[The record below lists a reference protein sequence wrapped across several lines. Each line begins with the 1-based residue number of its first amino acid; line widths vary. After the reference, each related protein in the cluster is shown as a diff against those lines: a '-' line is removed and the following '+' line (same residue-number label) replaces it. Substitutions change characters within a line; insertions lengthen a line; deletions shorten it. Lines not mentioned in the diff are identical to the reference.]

1 MMIIPSPRQSPSFM
15 NEDPISDALNMTP
28 IQELIPAEK
37 KKPPVKDIT
46 DFEYARGNM
55 LNILEKGNEALD
67 GILDVAQQSQHPR
80 AFEVVAGLI
89 KTLSDTNKDL
99 LELQKRQKDINK
111 QDDIESGPKTINN
124 NLFVGSTTEL
134 QKLIKQQHEQ
144 N

>member
-1 MMIIPSPRQSPSFM
+1 M
-15 NEDPISDALNMTP
+15 NNDPIGDALNMTN
-28 IQELIPAEK
+28 IQELLPAEK
-37 KKPPVKDIT
+37 KKLEATTT

-99 LELQKRQKDINK
+99 LELQKRQKDLLKVDEDGAN
-111 QDDIESGPKTINN
+111 PKTINN

-134 QKLIKQQHEQ
+134 QKLIKQQNEQ

>member
-1 MMIIPSPRQSPSFM
+1 MMTTRSPQQLNSLM

-28 IQELIPAEK
+28 IQELLPAEK
-37 KKPPVKDIT
+37 KKPPVADLT
-46 DFEYARGNM
+46 DFDYARGNM

-99 LELQKRQKDINK
+99 LELQKRQKDIIK
-111 QDDIESGPKTINN
+111 QDEADSGPKTVNN

-134 QKLIKQQHEQ
+134 QKLLKQQHEQ
-144 N
+144 K

>member
-1 MMIIPSPRQSPSFM
+1 M
-15 NEDPISDALNMTP
+15 NDPISDALNLTP
-28 IQELIPAEK
+28 IQEVLPAEK
-37 KKPPVKDIT
+37 KKPVAVTT

-99 LELQKRQKDINK
+99 LELQKRQKDIIK
-111 QDDIESGPKTINN
+111 QEDEQSGPKTINN

-134 QKLIKQQHEQ
+134 QKLIRQQNEQ